1 MMFFDPMYLLI
12 VGPGLLLGL
21 WASSKVKRAFQEY
34 SQVGIRSRASGAEV
48 ARRLLRASGIT
59 DVQVEPHEGWL
70 SDHYHPIDK
79 VVRLSPPVYHGR
91 SVAAV
96 GIAAHEVGHAIQ
108 HAERYA
114 LMSVRQTLVGPA
126 KIGSS
131 FSYIAIIAGFF
142 LQAANLIWVGI
153 LLFTG
158 VVAFQ
163 LVTLPVEWNASTR
176 AKRRLVEYGIVT
188 ESESDGVKKVLNAA
202 ALTYLAAL
210 ISSILTLLYFV
221 LRFTGIGRE

>member
-1 MMFFDPMYLLI
+1 MMFFDPVYLLI

-21 WASSKVKRAFQEY
+21 WASAKVKKTFQRY
-34 SQVGIRSRASGAEV
+34 SEVSIRSGASGAEV
-48 ARRLLRASGIT
+48 ARALLRASGVT
-59 DVQVEPHEGWL
+59 GVGVEPHEGWL

-79 VVRLSPPVYHGR
+79 VVRLSPQVYHGR

-96 GIAAHEVGHAIQ
+96 GVAAHEVGHAIQ
-108 HAERYA
+108 HAERYS
-114 LMSVRQTLVGPA
+114 LMSARQTLVGPA
-126 KIGSS
+126 KIGST
-131 FSYIAIIAGFF
+131 FSYIAIIGGFF

-176 AKRRLVEYGIVT
+176 AKRRLVEHGIVT
-188 ESESDGVKKVLNAA
+188 ESESEGVKKVLNAA

-221 LRFTGIGRE
+221 LRFTGVGRD

>member
-1 MMFFDPMYLLI
+1 MMFFDPVYLLI

-21 WASSKVKRAFQEY
+21 WASAKVKKTFQRY
-34 SQVGIRSRASGAEV
+34 SEVSIRSGASGAEV
-48 ARRLLRASGIT
+48 ARALLRASGVT
-59 DVQVEPHEGWL
+59 GVGVEPHEGWL
-70 SDHYHPIDK
+70 SDHYHPIDT
-79 VVRLSPPVYHGR
+79 VVRLSPQVYHGR

-96 GIAAHEVGHAIQ
+96 GVAAHEVGHAIQ
-108 HAERYA
+108 HAERYS
-114 LMSVRQTLVGPA
+114 LMSARQTLVGPA
-126 KIGSS
+126 KIGST
-131 FSYIAIIAGFF
+131 FSYIAIIGGFF

-176 AKRRLVEYGIVT
+176 AKRRLVEHGIVT
-188 ESESDGVKKVLNAA
+188 ESESEGVKKVLNAA

-221 LRFTGIGRE
+221 LRFTGVGRD